1 MFNCKIYK
9 ERKKNTKL
17 FKISLDMFIRSR
29 NRTFKILLNIISIVC
44 MLLRLFS
51 TQNGIFCLKVQF
63 SAINEAE
70 EYISLVENDNY
81 KNLDEKTYY
90 VNENSILIPFNIP
103 LALENE
109 DQVTI
114 YIENEDLYAVSYFFN
129 SLTIDDNIF
138 VTIKPQT
145 FFKILKYLNI
155 FKVMRNMKYK
165 SYIKILVY
173 YSLIHNLDFKNQA
186 FKPILNHLKFNNLH
200 VRDVIECFLKLYM
213 MKKAFIYELFREY
226 NQPKSISSIFY
237 SKKHRKNDDFLFMK
251 FHTRYLYKYLL
262 KPNFRDNWTSI
273 MHIFLVKKLYLNLCA
288 YGNNFDMKIICS
300 SLPKNFEKIIFV
312 IVEELLPIFNYLQ
325 NNEYFTSKDNVKFII
340 YDNPEYFI
348 DKIFYFK
355 SIKKLT
361 LEINQVYIEH
371 IIKVENLTIYDKIE
385 SLKLI
390 LYSFSSLILQN
401 SAFSLSGRNKKF
413 FIDLE
418 NTVYISDLEN
428 QLEFFQ
434 TYNFQNYLT
443 KVNLCLFRETY
454 DTTYF
459 AKIFNFNLIK
469 FLKIDLENV
478 QNNFLVSYKFL
489 ESFEALRGLS
499 FENIKLTNKL
509 FEVIL
514 CSRKLTT
521 VLFDNFM
528 VFDENE
534 LINQNLFNNSIL
546 FLGFYNLNMSLNSL
560 FFLYLSKFAGLK
572 RIILN
577 LHHNQS
583 LDTNEYCFNDEVRYL
598 NIPKPKNHRY
608 LPSLESLKYGNFFF
622 AKNQTSSSILKIL
635 YNLFN
640 LENLIELKYN
650 TGCLYKEDIE
660 IFSNLKSLKYLKL
673 SIQNKSSDVEILR
686 KILRLNIS
694 NKIFKLDIYAY
705 KFEISEILSISNF
718 KKLKILKL
726 TFDSDE
732 IIIRKNLGILYRM
745 NFIKLD
751 IYKFEINP
759 LLDSYGYAKKII
771 FSSSLLNQSHIED

>member
-1 MFNCKIYK
+1 
-9 ERKKNTKL
+9 
-17 FKISLDMFIRSR
+17 
-29 NRTFKILLNIISIVC
+29 
-44 MLLRLFS
+44 MLLRLFLTLNS
-51 TQNGIFCLKVQF
+51 IFCLKVQF
-63 SAINEAE
+63 K
-70 EYISLVENDNY
+70 NDNY

-90 VNENSILIPFNIP
+90 INENSILIPFNKPVISKYNDNLFSICYP
-103 LALENE
+103 NDISLSFGIFDQLALENE

-226 NQPKSISSIFY
+226 NQPKSISSIFH
-237 SKKHRKNDDFLFMK
+237 SKKPRINDDFLFMK

-273 MHIFLVKKLYLNLCA
+273 MHIFFIKKLYLNLCA

-361 LEINQVYIEH
+361 LEINEVYIEH
-371 IIKVENLTIYDKIE
+371 INKVENLTIYDKIE
-385 SLKLI
+385 SLELI

-401 SAFSLSGRNKKF
+401 SAFSFSGRNKKF

-428 QLEFFQ
+428 Q
-434 TYNFQNYLT
+434 
-443 KVNLCLFRETY
+443 ETY

-478 QNNFLVSYKFL
+478 QNNFLVYYKFL